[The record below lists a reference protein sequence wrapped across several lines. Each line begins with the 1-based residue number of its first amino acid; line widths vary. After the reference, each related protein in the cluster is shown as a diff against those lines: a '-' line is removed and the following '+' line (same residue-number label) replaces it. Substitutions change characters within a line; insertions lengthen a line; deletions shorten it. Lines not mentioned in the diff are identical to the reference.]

1 MIFLRS
7 TLREFTAAGI
17 GVFIVLLAITFTT
30 QLIRLLGFA
39 ARGGVPPDAVLTLLG
54 FSALGYLSVLLS
66 ATLFLSVLLSMT
78 RAYRD
83 SEMVVWHSA
92 GLALASWFKPVLLF
106 ATPIVLIVAGLSLYL
121 TPWAIGKTEQFRQQ
135 LENRDDVS
143 AVSPGVFK
151 ESKNADRVYFVE
163 KLSTD
168 LTQVANIFVQDTRN
182 GRMVVAVASRGYV
195 ETAENGDRYLVA
207 VNGRQ
212 YDGTAGQADYRVVN
226 FARYSVRIEQGEVKA
241 FFPSEK
247 SRSTR
252 ELLENP
258 TPINRAELTWRVG
271 VPVSALILSML
282 AVPLSAVNPRTGRFV
297 NVIVAVLVF
306 MIYSNLVSIVQ
317 AWVAQQKVGTI
328 VGMWGVHVAMLL
340 LLGVLLAR
348 RYGMF
353 RRLLPRKAV
362 APSAGVQPGAQS

>member
-1 MIFLRS
+1 
-7 TLREFTAAGI
+7 
-17 GVFIVLLAITFTT
+17 
-30 QLIRLLGFA
+30 
-39 ARGGVPPDAVLTLLG
+39 
-54 FSALGYLSVLLS
+54 
-66 ATLFLSVLLSMT
+66 
-78 RAYRD
+78 
-83 SEMVVWHSA
+83 
-92 GLALASWFKPVLLF
+92 
-106 ATPIVLIVAGLSLYL
+106 
-121 TPWAIGKTEQFRQQ
+121 
-135 LENRDDVS
+135 
-143 AVSPGVFK
+143 
-151 ESKNADRVYFVE
+151 
-163 KLSTD
+163 
-168 LTQVANIFVQDTRN
+168 
-182 GRMVVAVASRGYV
+182 
-195 ETAENGDRYLVA
+195 
-207 VNGRQ
+207 
-212 YDGTAGQADYRVVN
+212 VVN

-353 RRLLPRKAV
+353 RRLLRRRAV
-362 APSAGVQPGAQS
+362 VPSVVVQPGVQP